1 LFRTAAEKSWDI
13 KTQTPART
21 GTLAFGF
28 KQRVSL
34 LGRAGTWSFEVG

>member
-1 LFRTAAEKSWDI
+1 LFGIGAEKLGRI

-28 KQRVSL
+28 EKRVSL
-34 LGRAGTWSFEVG
+34 LGRAGTWSFEGG